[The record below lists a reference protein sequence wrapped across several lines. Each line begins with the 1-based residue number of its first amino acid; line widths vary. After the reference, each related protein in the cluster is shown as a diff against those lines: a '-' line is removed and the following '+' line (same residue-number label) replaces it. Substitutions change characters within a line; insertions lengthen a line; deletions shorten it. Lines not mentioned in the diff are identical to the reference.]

1 MKNNEANVFVFI
13 AAIII
18 GILIALN
25 INLNNTE
32 ERIVLNAKQYQEA
45 YNSRNKLVKDI
56 YALKDEYSKNLSKL
70 SNYKQGEASE
80 SKIIEDI
87 SSELELNKMILGYKD
102 VKGEGLAITI
112 KDGSGE
118 FSNSVDDPILRYTR
132 TVHNTDMI
140 QVINELRNS
149 GAEAI
154 SINGQRIMPNS
165 EIYCSWAFLR
175 INGVKLP
182 APFYISV
189 IGNKEVIKKYILSND
204 SYVRTL
210 INRGIEVSIYE
221 EKEVV
226 IPSITSDVKN
236 KYLSP
241 SK

>member
-25 INLNNTE
+25 INLNTTE

-56 YALKDEYSKNLSKL
+56 YALKDEYFENLSKL
-70 SNYKQGEASE
+70 SKYKQGKTSD
-80 SKIIEDI
+80 SKIVEDI
-87 SSELELNKMILGYKD
+87 SNELELNKMILGYKD

-182 APFYISV
+182 APFYINV
-189 IGNKEVIKKYILSND
+189 IGNGEVIKKYILSND